1 MKYKLI
7 FIFALTLLLFHCNS
21 SRDTVNLKGVEIVE
35 NKEIPSNPNL
45 TLKFEKDLEI
55 TNDSWFD
62 VYFTVDGEGNI
73 YFVDIQKKE
82 IIFYKYSKEGKLL
95 LKKSFPRGQGPD
107 EIFNPTPPV
116 CSKDGRIRTFDKLNK
131 RIVFL
136 NKNFEIEKLAKTNN
150 QHFMQI
156 YLDSQNNIYAYELK
170 PTFKGILMTFERLS
184 SDLKKDEIKYFEY
197 TINSKRKDEKGVSI
211 IRPYDSFP
219 IVRIDNSDNIWY
231 AKSDKYEIYKVSP
244 KGKIL
249 KKILKDEPSQPF
261 KISEE
266 RIKKLE
272 LLLFPVKVPFKYK
285 FEFPKDQLK
294 ICNFFIL
301 ENNFLLVLTYKY
313 DDGNHNTI
321 LADLFDEKG
330 IFVSTVEVPPYF
342 SPYISDPGFFKS
354 NAQALYKRNY
364 FYTITMDEDSEKF
377 TLTSY
382 RISFSNM

>member
-7 FIFALTLLLFHCNS
+7 FTFALTLLLNCHS
-21 SRDTVNLKGVEIVE
+21 SRDTGNTRGVEIVE
-35 NKEIPSNPNL
+35 NKAIPSNPNL

-62 VYFTVDGEGNI
+62 VYFTVDGEENI

-82 IIFYKYSKEGKLL
+82 ILFYKYSKNGKLL
-95 LKKSFPRGQGPD
+95 LKKGFPRGQGPD
-107 EIFNPTPPV
+107 EIFNPLLIQSTED
-116 CSKDGRIRTFDKLNK
+116 KIMIYDKGNQRIA
-131 RIVFL
+131 VF
-136 NKNFEIEKLAKTNN
+136 NKNLEIENLIKSARHLWGI
-150 QHFMQI
+150 H
-156 YLDSQNNIYAYELK
+156 LDSQNNIYAYELK
-170 PTFKGILMTFERLS
+170 PTFKGTFMTFKRLS

-197 TINSKRKDEKGVSI
+197 PINSKIKDESGVSI
-211 IRPYDSFP
+211 IRPYDSFS

-231 AKSDKYEIYKVSP
+231 AMSDKYEIYKVSP

-272 LLLFPVKVPFKYK
+272 SLIFPVKVPFKYK
-285 FEFPKDQLK
+285 FEFPKNQLK

-313 DDGNHNTI
+313 DDGKHKTI
-321 LADLFDEKG
+321 FADLFDDKG
-330 IFVSTVEVPPYF
+330 IFVSTVEVPTYDR
-342 SPYISDPGFFKS
+342 PYISDTGFFKR
-354 NAQALYKRNY
+354 NTEALFRKNY

-377 TLTSY
+377 TLTRY
-382 RISFSNM
+382 KINFFKK